1 MRLGVRGID
10 ACSSV
15 LSMLTPATSGR
26 LASAISSARR
36 FASSRQPFAQGLA
49 DIEFVEERNVHIEY
63 RWAEGDYGHKPSAYE
78 VKAVVRRTWSQ
89 ADIGQIEIPRAA
101 GPLDV
106 GKAQVTGQHWPQ
118 PSMPSPFRQIYLDV
132 KGEQS
137 IEQLGLTIKMMLA
150 EPAARNL
157 FGALLE

>member
-1 MRLGVRGID
+1 LVFAALMH
-10 ACSSV
+10 ASSV

-78 VKAVVRRTWSQ
+78 VKAVVGRTQ
-89 ADIGQIEIPRAA
+89 RTEFD
-101 GPLDV
+101 
-106 GKAQVTGQHWPQ
+106 PQ
-118 PSMPSPFRQIYLDV
+118 GHSTHSTAYRP
-132 KGEQS
+132 
-137 IEQLGLTIKMMLA
+137 
-150 EPAARNL
+150 
-157 FGALLE
+157 